1 MSDVGAP
8 PPDDPAV
15 ARWLAEVRVDE
26 AARSRAA
33 TADLRVRRAEDA
45 TLMGVLTELAE
56 RGELVGLVMRSG
68 RQHRGHVRLVGPDAV
83 VLALETRQWLVA
95 RLEAIAATRTVQGPA
110 VAGEADPSTPSRFVR
125 LTAALAEPGDWVLL
139 ASGTATFGGALQQVG
154 ADVMVLRLDNGD
166 AAYVGLAATDE
177 ISLRPGG

>member
-1 MSDVGAP
+1 MTDATEP
-8 PPDDPAV
+8 ETDDPSL

-26 AARSRAA
+26 AARSRSAA
-33 TADLRVRRAEDA
+33 ADLRSRRGEGA
-45 TLMGVLTELAE
+45 TLSGVLTELAV

-95 RLEAIAATRTVQGPA
+95 RIDAIAATRTVQGPA
-110 VAGEADPSTPSRFVR
+110 VAGESEPSTPSRFVR
-125 LTAALAEPGDWVLL
+125 LAAALAEPGDWVLA
-139 ASGTATFGGALQQVG
+139 ASGTATLGGSLVQVG

-166 AAYVGLAATDE
+166 AAYVGLASTDE
-177 ISLRPGG
+177 ISLRPGA